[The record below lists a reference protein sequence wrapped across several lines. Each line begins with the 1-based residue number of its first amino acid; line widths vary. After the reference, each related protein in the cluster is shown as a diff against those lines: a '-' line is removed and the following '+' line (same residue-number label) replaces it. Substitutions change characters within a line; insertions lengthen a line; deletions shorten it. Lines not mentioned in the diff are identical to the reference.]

1 MTSLDESNLESGED
15 NEIDIVS
22 LYTGKK
28 DEYLQNNEALENL
41 RLECESLIER
51 AAISGVIISVVTW
64 ILPMFPVLTLSA
76 LAVGGLSGEYLI
88 RVGRLYEITKML
100 LEHFGDEGIKITP
113 RVKTAEGIIDL
124 LIKMPNRQSFAL
136 TLRSKGKARVKW
148 REERQDFFV
157 NRKGNKGTKIVKWS
171 TIVAESQKSEKVIR
185 TLKKQKSPLLGV
197 SNTERNKPV
206 IKAFVLLDETKIDAN
221 NDPALFV
228 DSGSAKV
235 LRVHSGVVIY
245 VVEKD
250 DLIKFLS
257 LPEQNDPIERDRM

>member
-1 MTSLDESNLESGED
+1 MNSDLGDINLSEE
-15 NEIDIVS
+15 NKIDVFS
-22 LYTGKK
+22 LYTGSK
-28 DEYLQNNEALENL
+28 DEYLQNYEALEKL
-41 RLECESLIER
+41 KEECDSLIAK
-51 AAISGVIISVVTW
+51 AAISIGVSSMALLAPIPLLVT
-64 ILPMFPVLTLSA
+64 LPGFLL
-76 LAVGGLSGEYLI
+76 GGIPAEYLI
-88 RVGRLYEITKML
+88 RVGRLYEITKLL
-100 LEHFGDEGIKITP
+100 LEAFGNEGVKITP
-113 RVKTAEGIIDL
+113 RVKTDEGIIDL

-136 TLRSKGKARVKW
+136 TLRAKGKARVKW

-157 NRKGNKGTKIVKWS
+157 NRKGNKGIKIVKWS

-228 DSGSAKV
+228 DSGNAKV

-257 LPEQNDPIERDRM
+257 LPEQNDPIERDRV